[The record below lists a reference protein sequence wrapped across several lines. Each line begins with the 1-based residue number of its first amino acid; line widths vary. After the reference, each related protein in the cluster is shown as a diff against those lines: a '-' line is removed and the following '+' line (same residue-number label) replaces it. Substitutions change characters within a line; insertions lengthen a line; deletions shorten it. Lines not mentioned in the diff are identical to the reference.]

1 MRFRWKGTWG
11 YAWMIDDIEIY
22 DTPEND
28 ILAFN
33 ATYSDFNNTG
43 LYEYGAYPTSQLP
56 EFQFRTDVTNIGV
69 NGQTGVEMN
78 VEVNGS
84 NVATSNVIS
93 LPYGASDSLIAAG
106 YTPPATVGAYD
117 ITYTV
122 SADDA
127 DENPGD
133 NVQSASF
140 EVTEFSY
147 GRDNSE
153 FSGVF
158 PADGTVE
165 WIAGP
170 LFQIFTDATVYAI
183 DVAFMDGSEVGTEV
197 IAALRD
203 ISTENFDPLVTSD
216 ELPIISQTLNDGSS
230 APVWH
235 TFVLSEP
242 VDVFAGDFI
251 MPSVEHYGGAN
262 VQIGESRFAPNQTCF
277 VYGPFQTFDWYYTNE
292 VPMVRLNFDE
302 DAQNSTAINEVAAID
317 FTVDQN
323 FPNPADD
330 NTRIAYTLNNAARV
344 SVEVYDIAGKLVIAQ
359 EEGQRAAGQHVIDLN
374 VANLSAGTYQYTVIV
389 GEARVSNKMMV
400 K

>member
-1 MRFRWKGTWG
+1 
-11 YAWMIDDIEIY
+11 
-22 DTPEND
+22 
-28 ILAFN
+28 
-33 ATYSDFNNTG
+33 
-43 LYEYGAYPTSQLP
+43 
-56 EFQFRTDVTNIGV
+56 
-69 NGQTGVEMN
+69 
-78 VEVNGS
+78 
-84 NVATSNVIS
+84 
-93 LPYGASDSLIAAG
+93 
-106 YTPPATVGAYD
+106 
-117 ITYTV
+117 
-122 SADDA
+122 
-127 DENPGD
+127 
-133 NVQSASF
+133 
-140 EVTEFSY
+140 
-147 GRDNSE
+147 
-153 FSGVF
+153 
-158 PADGTVE
+158 
-165 WIAGP
+165 
-170 LFQIFTDATVYAI
+170 
-183 DVAFMDGSEVGTEV
+183 
-197 IAALRD
+197 
-203 ISTENFDPLVTSD
+203 
-216 ELPIISQTLNDGSS
+216 
-230 APVWH
+230 
-235 TFVLSEP
+235 
-242 VDVFAGDFI
+242 